1 MAVAER
7 IRHIIAAT
15 PFACDETFQVTLTF
29 GISCWNDPHTTID
42 IVSIARTRPCTR
54 ARPGAATGWWSCRR
68 RPCVCDC
75 TSALKGS
82 EGFTRPWPSLVVVI
96 GYASA
101 FFFLSLTLR
110 TIPVGVAYAIWAGAG
125 IVLIALF
132 SWLFLGQTLD
142 IPAIIG
148 LVLIVAGV
156 VVINLFSDTIS
167 H

>member
-1 MAVAER
+1 MQHWLYLAVA
-7 IRHIIAAT
+7 
-15 PFACDETFQVTLTF
+15 
-29 GISCWNDPHTTID
+29 
-42 IVSIARTRPCTR
+42 IVSEVL
-54 ARPGAATGWWSCRR
+54 G
-68 RPCVCDC
+68 

-82 EGFTRPWPSLVVVI
+82 EGFTRLWPSLVVVI

-167 H
+167 N